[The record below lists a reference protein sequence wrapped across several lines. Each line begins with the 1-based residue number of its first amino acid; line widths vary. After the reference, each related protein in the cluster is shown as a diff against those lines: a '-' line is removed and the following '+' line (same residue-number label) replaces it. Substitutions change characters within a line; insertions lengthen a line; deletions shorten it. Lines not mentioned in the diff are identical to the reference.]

1 VVIGGWR
8 GPGWRVVDADPA
20 RASWVR
26 RWLRSAVTAH
36 GCQADPDDLALVATE
51 LFANA
56 VTHGP
61 PGGRV
66 LAGYCLH
73 RHGAR
78 IVVCDGGGTTTTPR
92 LLDGATQQQD
102 QGGRGLRIVES
113 LAAQWGSFRLPGAQ
127 IVWSDLGRPMHVPAA
142 DAWAWLPPV
151 LARWPLGPAP
161 SAAVPVAAPAMAAT
175 R

>member
-1 VVIGGWR
+1 MIIGRWR
-8 GPGWRVVDADPA
+8 GPGWRIVDANPA
-20 RASWVR
+20 RASWIR
-26 RWLRSAVTAH
+26 GWLKSAVAAH
-36 GCQADPDDLALVATE
+36 GCPADPDDLAQVVAE

-92 LLDGATQQQD
+92 LLDGPTLQ

-113 LAAQWGSFRLPGAQ
+113 LSAQWGTFTLPGAQ
-127 IVWSDLGRPMHVPAA
+127 TVWSDLGRPMRVPAA
-142 DAWAWLPPV
+142 DAWAWLPPI
-151 LARWPLGPAP
+151 LAEWPL
-161 SAAVPVAAPAMAAT
+161 APAQSPTAPMPGALTMATA